1 MPTFTGEVYDIDYIE
16 GLRWCQ
22 FLLRNEAEPMNIVVM
37 TDNHQM
43 QTILETAMAMR
54 QMAEVT
60 FDDEKEPKKLTRVKL
75 NIG

>member
-1 MPTFTGEVYDIDYIE
+1 MATFTGEVYDIDYIE
-16 GLRWCQ
+16 NNNWCQ
-22 FLLRNEAEPMNIVVM
+22 FLLRNKEEPMNIVVV
-37 TDNHQM
+37 TDSHKM

-60 FDDEKEPKKLTRVKL
+60 FDEKEPKKLTRVKL